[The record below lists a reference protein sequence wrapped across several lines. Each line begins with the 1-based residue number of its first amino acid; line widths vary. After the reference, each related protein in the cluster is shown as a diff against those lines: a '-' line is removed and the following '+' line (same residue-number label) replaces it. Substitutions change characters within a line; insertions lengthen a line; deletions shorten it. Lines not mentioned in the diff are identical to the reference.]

1 MSFTYKILEK
11 FVKLIRLKKIF
22 LLPEDKILNYARR
35 QNQKPSFKISDE
47 EDLYF
52 EDKIFLSQRLIILHS
67 KNKKPGGILYLFGG
81 GYITNPDKRDLS
93 LAKKICRETGKD
105 VWFYFYPLCIENSI
119 VKAYAS
125 TVKVY
130 EEMTRTYNEED
141 KEPLSLIGFS
151 SGASLALGIC
161 LYINENKLDIRMP
174 KEIIASSPGGCLC
187 EELDMDRV
195 IKLNEKDIIVDYK
208 YFETAKN
215 IMAKGETVP
224 DYMLYPFRGDFK
236 DFPMTYLYYGSREV
250 LYAFA
255 PLFEKALKN
264 YGVKYKIIVGEGL
277 CHCYPLLSIFKEG
290 REAQEEIIKILK

>member
-11 FVKLIRLKKIF
+11 LVKLIRLKKIF
-22 LLPEDKILNYARR
+22 LLPEEKILNYARR

-67 KNKKPGGILYLFGG
+67 KNKKPGAILYLFGG

-119 VKAYAS
+119 VKTYAS

-130 EEMTRTYNEED
+130 EEMTKTYNEED

-174 KEIIASSPGGCLC
+174 REIIASSPGGCLC
-187 EELDMDRV
+187 DELDMDRV
-195 IKLNEKDIIVDYK
+195 RKLNEKDIIVDYK

-215 IMAKGETVP
+215 IMTKGETVP
-224 DYMLYPFRGDFK
+224 DYMLYPFRGNFK
-236 DFPMTYLYYGSREV
+236 NFPMTYLYFGSREV
-250 LYAFA
+250 IYAFA

-264 YGVKYKIIVGEGL
+264 YGVKYKIIVGEGPVSYTHL
-277 CHCYPLLSIFKEG
+277 TLPTTPYV
-290 REAQEEIIKILK
+290 

>member
-35 QNQKPSFKISDE
+35 QNQKPSFELKDE
-47 EDLYF
+47 DDIYYEDRT
-52 EDKIFLSQRLIILHS
+52 FLSQRLIVIHS
-67 KNKKPGGILYLFGG
+67 KNKKPGAILYLFGG

-119 VKAYAS
+119 VKTYAS

-130 EEMTRTYNEED
+130 EEMTKTYNEED

-151 SGASLALGIC
+151 SGASLALGIF
-161 LYINENKLDIRMP
+161 LYINENNLDIRMP
-174 KEIIASSPGGCLC
+174 REIIASSAGGCLC
-187 EELDMDRV
+187 DELDMDTLK
-195 IKLNEKDIIVDYK
+195 KLNEKDIIVDYK

-215 IMAKGETVP
+215 IMTKDEDVP
-224 DYMLYPFRGDFK
+224 DYMLYPFRGNFK
-236 DFPMTYLYYGSREV
+236 NFPMTYLYYGSYEV
-250 LYAFA
+250 IYAFA
-255 PLFEKALKN
+255 PLFEAALKN
-264 YGVKYKIIVGEGL
+264 YGINYKLIVGKGL

-290 REAQEEIIKILK
+290 KVAQGEIINILK

>member
-22 LLPEDKILNYARR
+22 LLPEDKILNYARK
-35 QNQKPSFKISDE
+35 QNQKPSFKVLDE

-67 KNKKPGGILYLFGG
+67 KNKKLGAILYLFGG
-81 GYITNPDKRDLS
+81 GYITNPDKRDLN

-174 KEIIASSPGGCLC
+174 REIIASSPGGCLC

-195 IKLNEKDIIVDYK
+195 KKLNEKDIIVDYK

-224 DYMLYPFRGDFK
+224 DYMLYPFRGDLK

-264 YGVKYKIIVGEGL
+264 YGVKYKIIVGQGL

-290 REAQEEIIKILK
+290 RDAQEEIIKILK

>member
-22 LLPEDKILNYARR
+22 LLPEDKILNYARK
-35 QNQKPSFKISDE
+35 QNQKPSFKILDE

-52 EDKIFLSQRLIILHS
+52 EDKTFLSQRLIILHS
-67 KNKKPGGILYLFGG
+67 KNKKPGAILYLFGG
-81 GYITNPDKRDLS
+81 GYITNPDKRDLN

-119 VKAYAS
+119 VKSYSS

-130 EEMTRTYNEED
+130 EEMTKTYNKED
-141 KEPLSLIGFS
+141 KAPLSIIGFS

-161 LYINENKLDIRMP
+161 LYINENNLDIRMP
-174 KEIIASSPGGCLC
+174 REIIASSPGGCLS

-195 IKLNEKDIIVDYK
+195 RKLNEKDIIVDYK

-215 IMAKGETVP
+215 IMTKGEDVP
-224 DYMLYPFRGDFK
+224 DYMLYPFRGDFEN
-236 DFPMTYLYYGSREV
+236 FPMTYLYYGSKEV
-250 LYAFA
+250 IYAFA

-264 YGVKYKIIVGEGL
+264 YGIKYKIIVGEGL

>member
-35 QNQKPSFKISDE
+35 QNQKPSFKVLDE

-67 KNKKPGGILYLFGG
+67 KNKSPGAILYLFGG

-119 VKAYAS
+119 VKTYAS

-130 EEMTRTYNEED
+130 EEMTKTYNEED

-174 KEIIASSPGGCLC
+174 REIIASSPGGCLC
-187 EELDMDRV
+187 DELDMDRV
-195 IKLNEKDIIVDYK
+195 RKLNEKDIIVDYK

-215 IMAKGETVP
+215 IMTKGETVP
-224 DYMLYPFRGDFK
+224 DYMLYPFRGNFK
-236 DFPMTYLYYGSREV
+236 NFPMTYLYYGSREV
-250 LYAFA
+250 IYAFA

-264 YGVKYKIIVGEGL
+264 YGIKYKIIVGEGL

>member
-22 LLPEDKILNYARR
+22 LLPEDKILNYARK
-35 QNQKPSFKISDE
+35 QNQKPSFKVLDE

-67 KNKKPGGILYLFGG
+67 KNKKAGAILYLFGG
-81 GYITNPDKRDLS
+81 GYITNPDKRDLN

-119 VKAYAS
+119 VKTYAS

-174 KEIIASSPGGCLC
+174 RQIIASSPGGCLC

-195 IKLNEKDIIVDYK
+195 KKLNEKDIIVDYK

-224 DYMLYPFRGDFK
+224 DFMLYPFRGNFK
-236 DFPMTYLYYGSREV
+236 NFPMTYLYFGSREV
-250 LYAFA
+250 ICAFS

-290 REAQEEIIKILK
+290 RYAKEEIIKILK

>member
-35 QNQKPSFKISDE
+35 QNQKPSFELKDE
-47 EDLYF
+47 DDIYYEDRT
-52 EDKIFLSQRLIILHS
+52 FLSQRLIVIHS
-67 KNKKPGGILYLFGG
+67 KNKKPGAILYLFGG

-119 VKAYAS
+119 VKTYAS

-130 EEMTRTYNEED
+130 EEMTKTYNEED

-174 KEIIASSPGGCLC
+174 REIIASSPGGCLC
-187 EELDMDRV
+187 DELDMDRV
-195 IKLNEKDIIVDYK
+195 RKLNEKDIIVDYK

-215 IMAKGETVP
+215 IMTKGETVP
-224 DYMLYPFRGDFK
+224 DYMLYPFRGNFK
-236 DFPMTYLYYGSREV
+236 NFPMTYLYYGSREV
-250 LYAFA
+250 IYAFA

-264 YGVKYKIIVGEGL
+264 YGIKYKIIVGEGL

>member
-1 MSFTYKILEK
+1 M
-11 FVKLIRLKKIF
+11 
-22 LLPEDKILNYARR
+22 
-35 QNQKPSFKISDE
+35 
-47 EDLYF
+47 
-52 EDKIFLSQRLIILHS
+52 
-67 KNKKPGGILYLFGG
+67 FGG
-81 GYITNPDKRDLS
+81 GYITNPDKRDLN
-93 LAKKICRETGKD
+93 LAKKICRETGMD

-119 VKAYAS
+119 VKTYAS

-187 EELDMDRV
+187 EELDMDNLK
-195 IKLNEKDIIVDYK
+195 KLNEKDIIVDYK

-215 IMAKGETVP
+215 IMTKGEDVP

-236 DFPMTYLYYGSREV
+236 NFPMTDLYFGSREV
-250 LYAFA
+250 IYAFA

-264 YGVKYKIIVGEGL
+264 YGVKYKIIVGQGL

-290 REAQEEIIKILK
+290 RDAQEEIIKILK

>member
-35 QNQKPSFKISDE
+35 QNQKPSFKVLDE

-67 KNKKPGGILYLFGG
+67 KNKSPGAILYLFGG

-119 VKAYAS
+119 VKTYAS

-130 EEMTRTYNEED
+130 EEMTKTYNEED

-174 KEIIASSPGGCLC
+174 REIIASSPGGCLC

-195 IKLNEKDIIVDYK
+195 RKLNDKDIIVDYK

-215 IMAKGETVP
+215 IMTKGETVP
-224 DYMLYPFRGDFK
+224 DYMLYPFRGNFE

-250 LYAFA
+250 IYAFA

-290 REAQEEIIKILK
+290 RDAQEEIIKILK

>member
-35 QNQKPSFKISDE
+35 QNQKPSFKILDE

-52 EDKIFLSQRLIILHS
+52 EDKTFLSQRLIILHS
-67 KNKKPGGILYLFGG
+67 KNKKPGAILYLFGG

-119 VKAYAS
+119 VKTYAS

-130 EEMTRTYNEED
+130 EEMTKTYNEED

-174 KEIIASSPGGCLC
+174 REIIASSPGGCLC

-195 IKLNEKDIIVDYK
+195 RKLNDKDIIVDYK

-215 IMAKGETVP
+215 IMTKGETVP
-224 DYMLYPFRGDFK
+224 DYMLYPFRGNFK
-236 DFPMTYLYYGSREV
+236 NFPMTYLYYGSREV
-250 LYAFA
+250 IYAFA

-277 CHCYPLLSIFKEG
+277 CHCYPLLSIFPEG
-290 REAQEEIIKILK
+290 KEAQEEIIKILK

>member
-22 LLPEDKILNYARR
+22 LLPEDKILNYARK
-35 QNQKPSFKISDE
+35 QNQKPSFKVLDE

-67 KNKKPGGILYLFGG
+67 KNKKPGAILYLFGG
-81 GYITNPDKRDLS
+81 GYITNPDKRDLN

-119 VKAYAS
+119 VKTYAS

-187 EELDMDRV
+187 EELDMDNLK
-195 IKLNEKDIIVDYK
+195 KLNEKDIIVDYK

-215 IMAKGETVP
+215 IMTKGKAVP
-224 DYMLYPFRGDFK
+224 DYMLYPFRGNFK
-236 DFPMTYLYYGSREV
+236 DFPMTYLYFGSREV
-250 LYAFA
+250 IYAIA

-264 YGVKYKIIVGEGL
+264 YGIKYKIIVGEGL

-290 REAQEEIIKILK
+290 RDAQEEIIKILK

>member
-11 FVKLIRLKKIF
+11 LVRLIRLKKIF
-22 LLPEDKILNYARR
+22 LLPEDKILNYARK
-35 QNQKPSFKISDE
+35 QNQKPSFKVLDE

-52 EDKIFLSQRLIILHS
+52 EDKTFLSQRLIILHS
-67 KNKKPGGILYLFGG
+67 KKKKAGAILYLFGG
-81 GYITNPDKRDLS
+81 GYITNPDKRDLN

-161 LYINENKLDIRMP
+161 LYINENNLDIRMP
-174 KEIIASSPGGCLC
+174 REIIASSPGGCLC
-187 EELDMDRV
+187 NELDMDRV
-195 IKLNEKDIIVDYK
+195 KKLNEKDIIVDYK

-215 IMAKGETVP
+215 IMTKGKAVP
-224 DYMLYPFRGDFK
+224 DYMLYPFRGNFNN
-236 DFPMTYLYYGSREV
+236 FPVTYLYFGSREV
-250 LYAFA
+250 IYAFA

-264 YGVKYKIIVGEGL
+264 YGVKYKIIVGDGL

>member
-22 LLPEDKILNYARR
+22 LLPEDKILNYARK
-35 QNQKPSFKISDE
+35 QNQKPSFKILDE

-67 KNKKPGGILYLFGG
+67 KNKKAGAILYLFGG
-81 GYITNPDKRDLS
+81 GYITNPDKRDLN

-119 VKAYAS
+119 VKTYAS

-174 KEIIASSPGGCLC
+174 RQIIASSPGGCLC

-195 IKLNEKDIIVDYK
+195 KELNEKDIIVDYK

-224 DYMLYPFRGDFK
+224 DFMLYPFRGDFK
-236 DFPMTYLYYGSREV
+236 NFPMTYLYFGSREV
-250 LYAFA
+250 IYAFA

-290 REAQEEIIKILK
+290 KDAQEEIIKILK

>member
-35 QNQKPSFKISDE
+35 QNQKPSFKVFDE

-67 KNKKPGGILYLFGG
+67 KNKKAGAILYLFGG
-81 GYITNPDKRDLS
+81 GYITNPDKRDLN
-93 LAKKICRETGKD
+93 LAKKICHETGKD

-187 EELDMDRV
+187 EELDMDNLK
-195 IKLNEKDIIVDYK
+195 KLNEKDIIVDYK

-215 IMAKGETVP
+215 IMTKGKAVP
-224 DYMLYPFRGDFK
+224 DYMLYPFRGNFK
-236 DFPMTYLYYGSREV
+236 DFPMTYLYFGSREV
-250 LYAFA
+250 IYAIA

-264 YGVKYKIIVGEGL
+264 YGIKYKIIVGEGL

-290 REAQEEIIKILK
+290 RDAQEEIIKILK

>member
-35 QNQKPSFKISDE
+35 QNQKPSFKVLDE

-52 EDKIFLSQRLIILHS
+52 EDKTFLSQRLIILHS
-67 KNKKPGGILYLFGG
+67 KNKKPGAILYLFGG

-119 VKAYAS
+119 VKTYAS

-130 EEMTRTYNEED
+130 EEMTKTYNEED

-174 KEIIASSPGGCLC
+174 REIIASSPGGCLC
-187 EELDMDRV
+187 DELDMDRV
-195 IKLNEKDIIVDYK
+195 RKLNEKDIIVDYK

-215 IMAKGETVP
+215 IMTKGEDVP
-224 DYMLYPFRGDFK
+224 DYMLYPFRGNFK

-250 LYAFA
+250 IYAFA
-255 PLFEKALKN
+255 PLFEKALKI
-264 YGVKYKIIVGEGL
+264 YGIKYKIIVGEGL

-290 REAQEEIIKILK
+290 RDAQEEIIKILK

>member
-67 KNKKPGGILYLFGG
+67 KNKSPGAILYLFGG
-81 GYITNPDKRDLS
+81 GYITNPDKRDLN

-119 VKAYAS
+119 VKTYAS

-130 EEMTRTYNEED
+130 EEMTKTYNEED

-174 KEIIASSPGGCLC
+174 REIIASSPGGCLC
-187 EELDMDRV
+187 DELDMDNLK
-195 IKLNEKDIIVDYK
+195 KLNEKDIIVDYK

-215 IMAKGETVP
+215 IMTKGEDVP
-224 DYMLYPFRGDFK
+224 DYMLYPFRGNFK

-250 LYAFA
+250 IYAFA

-264 YGVKYKIIVGEGL
+264 YGIKYKIIVGQGL

-290 REAQEEIIKILK
+290 RDAQEEIIKILK

>member
-22 LLPEDKILNYARR
+22 LLPEDKILNYARK
-35 QNQKPSFKISDE
+35 QNQKPSFELKN
-47 EDLYF
+47 EDDIYY
-52 EDKIFLSQRLIILHS
+52 EDRTFLSQRLIILHS
-67 KNKKPGGILYLFGG
+67 KNKKPGAILYLFGG

-119 VKAYAS
+119 VKTYAS

-130 EEMTRTYNEED
+130 EEMTKTYNEED

-174 KEIIASSPGGCLC
+174 REIIASSPGGCLC
-187 EELDMDRV
+187 EELDMDNLK
-195 IKLNEKDIIVDYK
+195 KLNEKDIIVDYK

-215 IMAKGETVP
+215 IMTKGETVP
-224 DYMLYPFRGDFK
+224 DYMLYPFRGNFK

-250 LYAFA
+250 IYAFA

-264 YGVKYKIIVGEGL
+264 YGVKYKIIVGQGL

-290 REAQEEIIKILK
+290 RDAQEEIIKILK

>member
-35 QNQKPSFKISDE
+35 QNQKPSFKVLDE
-47 EDLYF
+47 EVLYF

-67 KNKKPGGILYLFGG
+67 KNKSPGAILYLFGG
-81 GYITNPDKRDLS
+81 GYITNPDKRDLN
-93 LAKKICRETGKD
+93 LEKKICRETGKD

-119 VKAYAS
+119 VKTYAS

-130 EEMTRTYNEED
+130 EEMTKTYNEED

-151 SGASLALGIC
+151 SGASLTLGIC

-174 KEIIASSPGGCLC
+174 REIIASSPGGCLC

-195 IKLNEKDIIVDYK
+195 KKLNEKDIIVDYK

-215 IMAKGETVP
+215 IMTKGETVP
-224 DYMLYPFRGDFK
+224 DYMLYPFRGNFK
-236 DFPMTYLYYGSREV
+236 NFPMTYLYFGSREV
-250 LYAFA
+250 IYAFA

-264 YGVKYKIIVGEGL
+264 HGVKYKIIVGEGL

-290 REAQEEIIKILK
+290 REAQEELIKILK

>member
-11 FVKLIRLKKIF
+11 FVKLIRIKKIF

-35 QNQKPSFKISDE
+35 QNQKPSFKVLDE

-52 EDKIFLSQRLIILHS
+52 EDKTFLSQRLIILHS
-67 KNKKPGGILYLFGG
+67 KNKKPGAILYLFGG
-81 GYITNPDKRDLS
+81 GYITNPDKRDLT

-119 VKAYAS
+119 VKTYAS

-130 EEMTRTYNEED
+130 EEMTKTYNEED

-174 KEIIASSPGGCLC
+174 REIIASSPGGCLC
-187 EELDMDRV
+187 DELDMDRV
-195 IKLNEKDIIVDYK
+195 RKLNEKDIIVDYK

-215 IMAKGETVP
+215 IMTKGETVP
-224 DYMLYPFRGDFK
+224 DYMLYPFRGNFK
-236 DFPMTYLYYGSREV
+236 NFPMTYLYYGSREV
-250 LYAFA
+250 IYAFA

-264 YGVKYKIIVGEGL
+264 YGIKYKIIVGEGL

>member
-35 QNQKPSFKISDE
+35 QNQKPSFKVLDE

-67 KNKKPGGILYLFGG
+67 KNKKAGAILYLFGG
-81 GYITNPDKRDLS
+81 GYITNPDKRDLN

-119 VKAYAS
+119 VKTYAS

-174 KEIIASSPGGCLC
+174 REIIASSPGGCLC
-187 EELDMDRV
+187 DELDMDRV
-195 IKLNEKDIIVDYK
+195 KKLNEKDIIVDYK

-215 IMAKGETVP
+215 IMAKGKAVP
-224 DYMLYPFRGDFK
+224 DYMLYPFRGNFK
-236 DFPMTYLYYGSREV
+236 NFPVTYLYFGSREV
-250 LYAFA
+250 IYAFA

-290 REAQEEIIKILK
+290 RDAQEEIIKIFK

>member
-22 LLPEDKILNYARR
+22 LLPEDKIVNYARR
-35 QNQKPSFKISDE
+35 QNQKPSFKILDE

-52 EDKIFLSQRLIILHS
+52 EDKTFLSQRLIILHS
-67 KNKKPGGILYLFGG
+67 KNKKPGAILYLFGG

-119 VKAYAS
+119 VKTYAS

-130 EEMTRTYNEED
+130 EEMTKTYNEED

-174 KEIIASSPGGCLC
+174 REIIASSPGGCLC

-195 IKLNEKDIIVDYK
+195 KKLNEKDIIVDYK

-215 IMAKGETVP
+215 IMTKGETVP
-224 DYMLYPFRGDFK
+224 DYMLYPFRGNFK

-250 LYAFA
+250 IYAFA

-264 YGVKYKIIVGEGL
+264 YGVKYKIIVGQGL

>member
-22 LLPEDKILNYARR
+22 LFPEDKIVNYARR
-35 QNQKPSFKISDE
+35 QNQKPSFELKDE
-47 EDLYF
+47 DDIYYEDRT
-52 EDKIFLSQRLIILHS
+52 FLSQRLIVIHS
-67 KNKKPGGILYLFGG
+67 KNKKPGAILYLFGG

-119 VKAYAS
+119 VRTYAS

-130 EEMTRTYNEED
+130 EEMTRTYHKED

-174 KEIIASSPGGCLC
+174 RQIIASSPGGCLC

-195 IKLNEKDIIVDYK
+195 RKLNEKDIIVDYK

-215 IMAKGETVP
+215 IMTKGKAVP
-224 DYMLYPFRGDFK
+224 DYMLYPFRGNFK
-236 DFPMTYLYYGSREV
+236 NFPMTYLYYGSREV
-250 LYAFA
+250 IYAFA

-264 YGVKYKIIVGEGL
+264 YGVKYKIIVGQGL

>member
-11 FVKLIRLKKIF
+11 FVKLIRIKKIF

-35 QNQKPSFKISDE
+35 QNQKPSFKVLDE

-67 KNKKPGGILYLFGG
+67 KNKRSGAILYLFGG
-81 GYITNPDKRDLS
+81 GYITNPDKRDLN

-105 VWFYFYPLCIENSI
+105 VWFYFYPLCVENSI
-119 VKAYAS
+119 VKTYAS

-130 EEMTRTYNEED
+130 EEMTKTYNEED
-141 KEPLSLIGFS
+141 KEPLYLIGFS

-174 KEIIASSPGGCLC
+174 REIIASSPGGCLC

-195 IKLNEKDIIVDYK
+195 RKLNEKDIIVDYK

-215 IMAKGETVP
+215 IMTKDEDVP
-224 DYMLYPFRGDFK
+224 DYMLYPFRGNFK
-236 DFPMTYLYYGSREV
+236 NFPMTYLYYGSYEV
-250 LYAFA
+250 IYAFA
-255 PLFEKALKN
+255 PLFEAALKN
-264 YGVKYKIIVGEGL
+264 YGINYKLIVGKGL

-290 REAQEEIIKILK
+290 KVAQGEIINILK

>member
-11 FVKLIRLKKIF
+11 FVKLIRIKKIF

-35 QNQKPSFKISDE
+35 QNQKPSFKVLDE

-52 EDKIFLSQRLIILHS
+52 EDKTFLSQRLIILHS
-67 KNKKPGGILYLFGG
+67 KNKKPGAILYLFGG

-119 VKAYAS
+119 VKTYAS

-161 LYINENKLDIRMP
+161 LYINENKLDMRMP
-174 KEIIASSPGGCLC
+174 REIIASSPGGCLC
-187 EELDMDRV
+187 DELDMDRV
-195 IKLNEKDIIVDYK
+195 RKLNEKDIIVDYK

-215 IMAKGETVP
+215 IITKDEVVP
-224 DYMLYPFRGDFK
+224 DYMLYPFRGNFK
-236 DFPMTYLYYGSREV
+236 NFPMTYLYYGSNEV
-250 LYAFA
+250 IYAFA